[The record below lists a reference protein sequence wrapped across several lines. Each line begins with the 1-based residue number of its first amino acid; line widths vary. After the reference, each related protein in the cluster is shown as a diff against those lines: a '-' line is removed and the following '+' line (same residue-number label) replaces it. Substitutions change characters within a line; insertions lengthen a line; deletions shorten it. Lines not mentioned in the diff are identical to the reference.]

1 MVSPRYFETLGIPL
15 VEGRGFNGQDTGAS
29 APVCIVNQEFVR
41 EFMEGRQPLG
51 MKVRIDAMGDTGP
64 VPVVR
69 EIVGV
74 IRQVNVDGPQELRRS
89 PEAYVPLA
97 QNPWFWGVLSLRT
110 AGEPAA
116 MTRAVKEAIA
126 RVDRNQAV
134 GRIRTMEEL
143 VGDTVAQPRFRAGLV
158 GAFAGLALVL
168 SAVGIF
174 GVLAFSVSQRMR
186 EFGIRAALGAQAG
199 DILRMVLA
207 AGLRITALG
216 VAIGLAAAAGL
227 TRSLGSLLFGVKP
240 IDPATFLAASAILSV
255 VALIACAAP
264 AMRAVRVDPGLAL
277 RQE

>member
-1 MVSPRYFETLGIPL
+1 
-15 VEGRGFNGQDTGAS
+15 
-29 APVCIVNQEFVR
+29 
-41 EFMEGRQPLG
+41 

-227 TRSLGSLLFGVKP
+227 TRSLGSLHFGVKP